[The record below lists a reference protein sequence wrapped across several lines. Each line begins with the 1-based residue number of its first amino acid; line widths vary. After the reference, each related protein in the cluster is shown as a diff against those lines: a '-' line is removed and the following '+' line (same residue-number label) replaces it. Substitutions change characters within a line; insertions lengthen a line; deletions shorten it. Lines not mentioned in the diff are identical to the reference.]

1 MNDVTGSAHRYLAE
15 FAQAGKSLPGSRL
28 PWVQHI
34 REEALARFMTL
45 GFPSTRL
52 EDWKYTSLSAL
63 EKRSYPMA
71 SAVHDWTSEVVFA
84 WAFPMDCHLLFFV
97 NGHYLPEFSKIAALP
112 EAVHVGSLAQGLNQQ
127 PEKVRHHLG
136 RHADYGRH
144 ALVALNTAFWA
155 DGAYIDLPAGCVLD
169 KPIHVLFLATGEA
182 AAAHPRNLIIV
193 GPKAQARVVEH
204 YAGAGNAEYFNNAV
218 TEIVLE
224 EGAQL
229 EHCKLQ
235 QEAVKSSHITTLQV
249 AQKRSS
255 KFVSHSISLG
265 AALARHD
272 INVDL
277 QEDTVC
283 TMNGLYVVGGRQ
295 HVDHHT
301 CIDHSKPRGTSRE
314 FYKGVLDGRSRG
326 VFNGKVVVYPDAQ
339 LTDAQQSNKNLL
351 LSVDAE
357 VDTKPQLEIFA
368 DDVKCA
374 HGATVGQLDEQ
385 MLFYLRSRGIEEAA
399 ARSLLTYAFADEVL
413 KHISMAA
420 VRSRLE
426 EILINRLPDGQ
437 RIREFL

>member
-1 MNDVTGSAHRYLAE
+1 
-15 FAQAGKSLPGSRL
+15 
-28 PWVQHI
+28 
-34 REEALARFMTL
+34 
-45 GFPSTRL
+45 
-52 EDWKYTSLSAL
+52 
-63 EKRSYPMA
+63 
-71 SAVHDWTSEVVFA
+71 
-84 WAFPMDCHLLFFV
+84 MDCHLLFFV